1 MRQITK
7 AKALSTFRELW
18 RDLVEHD
25 RKLRGDTVAK
35 REAFNDFID
44 DLHRQHYITDH
55 QVRLWVNPF

>member
-18 RDLVEHD
+18 RDQLSYHRE
-25 RKLRGDTVAK
+25 LRGDAVAK
-35 REAFNDFID
+35 REAFNNFID

-55 QVRLWVNPF
+55 QVFNWTNPF

>member
-18 RDLVEHD
+18 RDQLSYHRE
-25 RKLRGDTVAK
+25 LRGNAIAK
-35 REAFNDFID
+35 REAFDNFID
-44 DLHRQHYITDH
+44 DLHRQRYITDH

>member
-25 RKLRGDTVAK
+25 RNLRGDAVAK
-35 REAFNDFID
+35 REAFNNFID
-44 DLHRQHYITDH
+44 DLHRQRYITDH
-55 QVRLWVNPF
+55 QVFNWTNPF